1 MVYFKVNR
9 LLAKVI
15 KLAEMKG
22 KSSIGCTK
30 DCDKQLISLDHVDIC
45 LEIICRKA
53 AELEKEIE
61 DQELLNE
68 HAEESKKEKKDPKT
82 KEEIAE
88 YMRVL
93 RIEGKALSIQRKS
106 ADQMRTIEKKL
117 VELNE
122 FKDSKAP
129 ELGRKAEMM
138 LEMNR

>member
-45 LEIICRKA
+45 LEIICRKV

>member
-53 AELEKEIE
+53 EELEKEIE